1 MTSKLILTVL
11 FLALTISVKVIAQSI
26 TFDYDESGNC
36 KLKYKTVV
44 LACAQ
49 AKSVN
54 EINQN
59 SDSTKNQ
66 VSDFGERKIT
76 LYPNPTRG
84 ILRIVFA
91 GEPFDSKA
99 EYRLTDLSGKLLM
112 QGQFEYMWL
121 NLDLSKISP
130 GTYMLYIQQDS
141 KQDVW
146 KILKE

>member
-1 MTSKLILTVL
+1 MTSKPILIVL
-11 FLALTISVKVIAQSI
+11 FLTLTFSAKVIAQSI

-44 LACAQ
+44 LARAQ

-66 VSDFGERKIT
+66 VSGFGERKII
-76 LYPNPTRG
+76 LYPNPTKG
-84 ILRIVFA
+84 LIRIEFA

-112 QGQFEYMWL
+112 HGEFDYMWL
-121 NLDLSKISP
+121 NLDLSKLMI
-130 GTYMLYIQQDS
+130 GTYMLHIHMDS